1 MLKRF
6 RIEVESES
14 PDACV
19 EELWKY
25 EHALQVT
32 EAERYGL
39 GYTDQSFVVENV
51 IGWEATIAER
61 SFYNERLGREVHEE
75 VIEYDRKLPGYRAR
89 RVVAFIRLDTRSVLS
104 YLDRPV
110 PEPASGQAPAGLVE

>member
-6 RIEVESES
+6 RIEVEAET
-14 PDACV
+14 AERAV

-39 GYTDQSFVVENV
+39 GYSDRDFAIDNV
-51 IGWEATIAER
+51 ILWGNTIAER
-61 SFYNERLGREVHEE
+61 SYYNERLGRDVAEE
-75 VIEYDRKLPGYRAR
+75 VIEYDPKIPGYKAR
-89 RVVAFIRLDTRSVLS
+89 RVVHFKRLDNRFPEQAMGSANSV
-104 YLDRPV
+104 P
-110 PEPASGQAPAGLVE
+110 GQAPVGLVE